1 MLIGE
6 LAEHCGISARMLR
19 HYDRIGL
26 VSPTERTAGGYRE
39 YSPADVRRLFHVEVL
54 RSLGLSLHEITEVLA
69 DLSFDP
75 AAMVGELVARTR
87 ERLRQD
93 EELLGRLELV
103 QASDAAA
110 WSDVLRTIGLIR
122 GLDAGDASARL
133 RLVLSNAGGAPADA
147 AALAEAALNEP
158 EPAVAGALYWALAQ
172 TGDRALPLLADA
184 LDSPDAE
191 RRQRAVAALV
201 KLGTPRAIE
210 AMAGAFRHPDPLVAA
225 RAVLARGR
233 LGKADAIPGLVA
245 LVVAGADDVEAA
257 DVLGLLA
264 RDHAQADRIAR
275 AIAGELPAAGV
286 DARRRL
292 AAALAEVRGPAADG
306 LLASLA
312 ADGDHGVALTASFV
326 LQGRGA
332 ATAKG

>member
-26 VSPTERTAGGYRE
+26 VSPSERTAGGYRE
-39 YSPADVRRLFHVEVL
+39 YSPADVRRLFHVEGL
-54 RSLGLSLHEITEVLA
+54 RSLGLSLHEIGEVLA

-75 AAMVGELVARTR
+75 AAMVGELVSRTR

-122 GLDAGDASARL
+122 GLDAGDASGRL
-133 RLVLSNAGGAPADA
+133 RLVLSNAGAAPADA
-147 AALAEAALNEP
+147 AALAEAALNEA

-172 TGDRALPLLADA
+172 IGDRALPLLAESLDA
-184 LDSPDAE
+184 PDAA

-201 KLGTPRAIE
+201 KLGTPRATE
-210 AMAGAFRHPDPLVAA
+210 ALADAFRHPDPLVAA

-264 RDHAQADRIAR
+264 RGHAQADRIAQ
-275 AIAGELPAAGV
+275 AIARELSDAAA
-286 DARRRL
+286 DARGRL
-292 AAALAEVRGPAADG
+292 AAALAEVPGPEADA
-306 LLASLA
+306 LLSTLA
-312 ADGDHGVALTASFV
+312 ADRDHSVAITASFV
-326 LQGRGA
+326 LQGRD
-332 ATAKG
+332 TP

>member
-39 YSPADVRRLFHVEVL
+39 YAPADVRRLFHVEGL
-54 RSLGLSLHEITEVLA
+54 RSLGLSLHEIAEVLA

-122 GLDAGDASARL
+122 GLGAGDASARL

-147 AALAEAALNEP
+147 AALAEAALNEA
-158 EPAVAGALYWALAQ
+158 EPSVAGALYWALAQ
-172 TGDRALPLLADA
+172 TGDRAVPVLAEA
-184 LDSPDAE
+184 LDSPDAA
-191 RRQRAVAALV
+191 RRRRAVAALV
-201 KLGTPRAIE
+201 KIGTPRATE
-210 AMAGAFRHPDPLVAA
+210 TLAGAFRHPDPLVAA
-225 RAVLARGR
+225 RATLARGR
-233 LGKADAIPGLVA
+233 LGRKDAIPGLVA

-264 RDHAQADRIAR
+264 RDHAQADRIAQ
-275 AIAGELPAAGV
+275 AIVRELPAADS

-292 AAALAEVRGPAADG
+292 AAALAEVPGLAADA
-306 LLASLA
+306 LLSSLA
-312 ADGDHGVALTASFV
+312 ADGDHGVAVTASFV
-326 LQGRGA
+326 LQGREEG
-332 ATAKG
+332 